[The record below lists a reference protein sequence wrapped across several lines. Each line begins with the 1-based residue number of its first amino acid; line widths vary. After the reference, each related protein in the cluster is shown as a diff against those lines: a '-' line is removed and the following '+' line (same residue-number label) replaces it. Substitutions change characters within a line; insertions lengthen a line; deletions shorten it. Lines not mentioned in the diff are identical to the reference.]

1 MENSQS
7 GHQHKAINGH
17 QHAQH
22 QTVGKGGSVFIYHRL
37 VLLGLILLNAVLLIV
52 TVVLGICCAKAKDDD
67 LQIPQSADTTLMIEL
82 SYLSNHSEVIKAKEE
97 AQTRLEMERT
107 SHRQRQ
113 VQLEQQKTL
122 NDDLQKQIETLQKE
136 KTILQYNHTTL
147 EESCGKCQPGW
158 ILVNSSCYFF
168 SNPASNPKRNWPN
181 SRADCISRGADLVVI
196 DNWEEQQLLNDNY
209 KTDST
214 SKTWWENG
222 YWIGLTDIE
231 TEEKWVWIN
240 NVTQVETYWIPGE
253 PNNHG
258 PDGEDCGAFY
268 FSGDPMKTRYDGKC
282 QYHLYNWLCEIKLK

>member
-1 MENSQS
+1 MEILEKENRNYDAPCNALICQDDFRK
-7 GHQHKAINGH
+7 GNHPANQ
-17 QHAQH
+17 
-22 QTVGKGGSVFIYHRL
+22 GKLQGGSFFTRHRL
-37 VLLGLILLNAVLLIV
+37 VLLGLILLNAILLIV
-52 TVVLGICCAKAKDDD
+52 TVVLGIYCAK
-67 LQIPQSADTTLMIEL
+67 
-82 SYLSNHSEVIKAKEE
+82 VKEE
-97 AQTRLEMERT
+97 AHEKSETERTAHEQTLLQLTQQKNLSDDLRKQVEMLQEERTRL
-107 SHRQRQ
+107 
-113 VQLEQQKTL
+113 L
-122 NDDLQKQIETLQKE
+122 
-136 KTILQYNHTTL
+136 YNQTTL
-147 EESCGKCQPGW
+147 KESCSKCQPGW
-158 ILVNSSCYFF
+158 ILLNSSCYFF

-268 FSGDPMKTRYDGKC
+268 FNGDPMKTRYDGKC